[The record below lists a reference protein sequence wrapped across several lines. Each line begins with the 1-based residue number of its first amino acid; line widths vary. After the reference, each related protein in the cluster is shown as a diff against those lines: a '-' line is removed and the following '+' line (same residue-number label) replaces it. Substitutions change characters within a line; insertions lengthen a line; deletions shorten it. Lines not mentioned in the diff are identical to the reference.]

1 MEYLESRAE
10 YGSDIVV
17 EMLRALGVDYA
28 AANPGASWRGLHDSM
43 VNFGEGGP
51 EMLLA
56 CHEEI
61 AVAMAHGYA
70 QASGKLM
77 GAIVHDI
84 VGLQHASMAIFNA
97 WCDRVPLMVLGGTG
111 PMDTRQRRPW
121 IDWVHTALVQGQQ
134 VRDYVKWDDQPASVE
149 AIPES
154 LLRAYRI
161 AMTEPRGPVYVCLDA
176 GIQEERITTP
186 LRLPNPSQYQ
196 PAAPPAPNP
205 EALRD
210 AAGLLVGAEYPVI
223 IAESV
228 GRNPSV
234 LPALSQLSEQ
244 LGAAI
249 IDRGARFNVPTTH
262 SLDLTLDFSRVLREA
277 DVILA
282 LDVDDLEATFS
293 EVGRDRSD
301 AEPPLRAGAKVISI
315 SLTDYVPQRWV
326 VDIGRIFPIDIAMT
340 GNTSVAI
347 PLLLD
352 ECRRAS
358 EADSSSSS
366 RIEARRATIE
376 RRRRDVIASVLQRA
390 DQNWSSQPIS
400 TLRMSGELW
409 EAARELPFTR
419 VNGRAMNRAQW
430 TITEPHHYLGGSGGG
445 GGVGFSAGGAM
456 GAAVALREV
465 GRICISVMGD
475 GDLLY
480 TPSALW
486 TAAHHQIPVLM
497 VVHNNR
503 AYFQDEGHQAHM
515 AEMRGRP
522 VENRM
527 IGIEITQPNTDF
539 ATLAKAFDVEAWGPI
554 EQPDQLGPALNQ
566 ALKAVQEGRPALVD
580 VVSQPR

>member
-1 MEYLESRAE
+1 MNYLESHAE

-17 EMLRALGVDYA
+17 EMLRAMGVEYY
-28 AANPGASWRGLHDSM
+28 AANPGASWRGLHDSL

-77 GAIVHDI
+77 AAIVHDI

-97 WCDRVPLMVLGGTG
+97 WCDRVPLLVLGGTG

-121 IDWVHTALVQGQQ
+121 IDWVHTALVQGEQ

-176 GIQEERITTP
+176 GLQEEQISTP
-186 LRLPNPSQYQ
+186 LRLPDPAQYQ
-196 PAAPPAPNP
+196 PAAPPGPNP
-205 EALRD
+205 EALRE
-210 AAGLLVGAEYPVI
+210 AARLLVGAELPVI
-223 IAESV
+223 VAESV
-228 GRNPSV
+228 GRNPAA
-234 LPALSQLSEQ
+234 LPALSQLSEV

-262 SLDLTLDFSRVLREA
+262 PLDLTLDSGRVLREA

-301 AEPPLRAGAKVISI
+301 ADPPLRAGAKVISI

-326 VDIGRIFPIDIAMT
+326 VDIGRIFPIDLAMT
-340 GNTSVAI
+340 ANTAVAL
-347 PLLLD
+347 PLLVD
-352 ECRRAS
+352 ECRRAA
-358 EADSSSSS
+358 EADSSSAS
-366 RIEARRATIE
+366 RVDARRSSLQ
-376 RRRRDVIASVLQRA
+376 RRKGDAVASVLARA
-390 DQNWSSQPIS
+390 EQGWGSQPIS

-409 EAARELPFTR
+409 EAARELPSTR

-430 TITEPHHYLGGSGGG
+430 TLTEPVHYLGGAGGG

-456 GAAVALREV
+456 GAAVALRD
-465 GRICISVMGD
+465 RICISVMGD

-486 TAAHHQIPVLM
+486 SAAHHQIPVLM
-497 VVHNNR
+497 VIHNNR

-554 EQPDQLGPALNQ
+554 EHPDQLGPALKE

>member
-1 MEYLESRAE
+1 MNYLNSHAE
-10 YGSDIVV
+10 YGSDVVV
-17 EMLRALGVDYA
+17 EMLRAMGVEYY
-28 AANPGASWRGLHDSM
+28 AANPGASWRGLHDSL
-43 VNFGEGGP
+43 VNFGTGGP

-77 GAIVHDI
+77 AAIVHDI

-97 WCDRVPLMVLGGTG
+97 WCDRVPLLVLGGTG

-121 IDWVHTALVQGQQ
+121 IDWVHTALVQGEQ

-176 GIQEERITTP
+176 GLQEERITTP
-186 LRLPNPSQYQ
+186 VRLPDPAQYQ

-205 EALRD
+205 EALRE
-210 AAGLLVGAEYPVI
+210 AARLLVGAEFPVI
-223 IAESV
+223 VADSV
-228 GRNPSV
+228 GRNPAA
-234 LPALSQLSEQ
+234 LPVLSQLSEV

-249 IDRGARFNVPTTH
+249 VDRGARFNVPTTH
-262 SLDLTLDFSRVLREA
+262 PLDLTLDFSRVLREA

-301 AEPPLRAGAKVISI
+301 AEPPLRPGAKVISI

-326 VDIGRIFPIDIAMT
+326 VDIGRIFPIDLAMT
-340 GNTSVAI
+340 GSTAVAL
-347 PLLLD
+347 PLLVD
-352 ECRRAS
+352 ECRRATES
-358 EADSSSSS
+358 DSGS
-366 RIEARRATIE
+366 ARRMDARRSALTRRKRDAAAT
-376 RRRRDVIASVLQRA
+376 VLARA
-390 DQNWSSQPIS
+390 EQGWASQPIS

-430 TITEPHHYLGGSGGG
+430 TLTEPAHYLGGSGGG

-456 GAAVALREV
+456 GAAVALPD
-465 GRICISVMGD
+465 RICISVMGD

-486 TAAHHQIPVLM
+486 TASHHQIPVLL
-497 VVHNNR
+497 VIHNNR

-554 EQPDQLGPALNQ
+554 EHPDQLGPALEA

>member
-1 MEYLESRAE
+1 MNYLESHAE

-17 EMLRALGVDYA
+17 EMLRAMGVEYY
-28 AANPGASWRGLHDSM
+28 AANPGASWRGLHDSL

-77 GAIVHDI
+77 AAIVHDI

-97 WCDRVPLMVLGGTG
+97 WCDRVPLLVLGGTG
-111 PMDTRQRRPW
+111 PMDTSQRRPW
-121 IDWVHTALVQGQQ
+121 IDWVHTALVQGEQ

-176 GIQEERITTP
+176 GLQEEQISTP
-186 LRLPNPSQYQ
+186 LRLPDPAQYQ
-196 PAAPPAPNP
+196 PAAPPGPNP
-205 EALRD
+205 DALRE
-210 AAGLLVGAEYPVI
+210 AARLLAGAELPVI
-223 IAESV
+223 VAESV
-228 GRNPSV
+228 GRNPAALS
-234 LPALSQLSEQ
+234 ALSQLSEV

-262 SLDLTLDFSRVLREA
+262 PLDLTLDFGRVLREA

-326 VDIGRIFPIDIAMT
+326 VDIGRIFPIDLAMT
-340 GNTSVAI
+340 ANTAVAL
-347 PLLLD
+347 PLLVD
-352 ECRRAS
+352 ECRRAA
-358 EADSSSSS
+358 EADSSSAS
-366 RIEARRATIE
+366 RVDARRSSLQ
-376 RRRRDVIASVLQRA
+376 RRKGDAVASVLARA
-390 DQNWSSQPIS
+390 EQGWASQPIS

-430 TITEPHHYLGGSGGG
+430 TLTEPVHYLGGAGGG

-456 GAAVALREV
+456 GAAVALRD
-465 GRICISVMGD
+465 RICISVMGD

-486 TAAHHQIPVLM
+486 TASHHQIPVLM
-497 VVHNNR
+497 VIHNNR
-503 AYFQDEGHQAHM
+503 AYS
-515 AEMRGRP
+515 RTR
-522 VENRM
+522 
-527 IGIEITQPNTDF
+527 
-539 ATLAKAFDVEAWGPI
+539 ATRRTW
-554 EQPDQLGPALNQ
+554 
-566 ALKAVQEGRPALVD
+566 
-580 VVSQPR
+580 PRCAAARSRTA

>member
-1 MEYLESRAE
+1 
-10 YGSDIVV
+10 
-17 EMLRALGVDYA
+17 
-28 AANPGASWRGLHDSM
+28 
-43 VNFGEGGP
+43 
-51 EMLLA
+51 
-56 CHEEI
+56 
-61 AVAMAHGYA
+61 
-70 QASGKLM
+70 
-77 GAIVHDI
+77 
-84 VGLQHASMAIFNA
+84 
-97 WCDRVPLMVLGGTG
+97 
-111 PMDTRQRRPW
+111 
-121 IDWVHTALVQGQQ
+121 VQGEQ

-154 LLRAYRI
+154 LLRACRI

-176 GIQEERITTP
+176 GLQEERITTP
-186 LRLPNPSQYQ
+186 LRLPDPAQYQ

-210 AAGLLVGAEYPVI
+210 AARLLVGAEFPVI
-223 IAESV
+223 VAESV
-228 GRNPSV
+228 GRNPAA

-244 LGAAI
+244 IGAAI

-262 SLDLTLDFSRVLREA
+262 PLDLTLDFGRVLREA

-301 AEPPLRAGAKVISI
+301 AEPPLRPGAKVISI

-326 VDIGRIFPIDIAMT
+326 VDIGRIFPIDLAMT
-340 GNTSVAI
+340 GNTAVAL
-347 PLLLD
+347 PLLVD
-352 ECRRAS
+352 ECRRAAESDSGSAGRMDARRSALTRRKS
-358 EADSSSSS
+358 EA
-366 RIEARRATIE
+366 
-376 RRRRDVIASVLQRA
+376 IASVLARA
-390 DQNWSSQPIS
+390 EQGWASQPIS

-430 TITEPHHYLGGSGGG
+430 TLTEPVHYLGGSGGG

-456 GAAVALREV
+456 GSAVALRD
-465 GRICISVMGD
+465 RICISVMGD

-486 TAAHHQIPVLM
+486 TASHHQIPVLM

-554 EQPDQLGPALNQ
+554 EHPDQLGPALKE